1 MNLLTVYNDRLKG
14 LHLEI
19 INSTYNGQKVLNLT
33 LNTQQLKADD
43 F

>member
-19 INSTYNGQKVLNLT
+19 INSTYCTMDKKFRN
-33 LNTQQLKADD
+33 
-43 F
+43 

>member
-19 INSTYNGQKVLNLT
+19 INGTYNTTDKKFWN
-33 LNTQQLKADD
+33 
-43 F
+43 

>member
-19 INSTYNGQKVLNLT
+19 INSTYNGQKVLKLT
-33 LNTQQLKADD
+33 LNIQQ
-43 F
+43 